1 MEVAFLQCLLHLRLY
16 SLLTCGLG
24 LDNSETTVLRYS
36 NS

>member
-24 LDNSETTVLRYS
+24 GAGAPRQL
-36 NS
+36 